1 MGPAHGRFAFE
12 GEPWMSLFE
21 KNIYVGRIIASKRAL
36 GSVVRCKRRPLS
48 CAADFFVL
56 VEISRKMQGG
66 LH

>member
-1 MGPAHGRFAFE
+1 
-12 GEPWMSLFE
+12 MSLFE
-21 KNIYVGRIIASKRAL
+21 KNIYVGRIIASKRAF

-56 VEISRKMQGG
+56 VAISRQMQGG